1 MHIEIIGITNLEMGR
16 RNHGNSEHVLLLL
29 PNVQPQRNG
38 RPVTGIRTSEKTA
51 QKIIRSGGTGPWEAA
66 ADGTWVRWC
75 CQREIAR
82 QMSLCR
88 PMVDSFARHLSDR
101 WRIFYAS

>member
-51 QKIIRSGGTGPWEAA
+51 
-66 ADGTWVRWC
+66 ADGTWFRWC